1 MGQVFNEIY
10 IKFLI
15 KSLTMEKYIL
25 EIPNFMSS
33 DLCESIVK
41 RFENDNR
48 KIEGFFT
55 YLVGDQL
62 VTRKKN
68 STELTTNIYTDWVDI
83 SQILFDYT
91 RKVYEEYSKY
101 LESTFSGYG
110 DPRYPVYD
118 GLLKNQKQMCCTGFP
133 IQRIG
138 GEGKMYDWH
147 HDGDLTKPKFIQ
159 IIFYLNT
166 LQENQGGCT
175 EFIDGRKVRP
185 EVGKVLVYPC
195 SWTFPHK
202 GGEILDG
209 YKYICTTT
217 VSIQND

>member
-1 MGQVFNEIY
+1 MNPYV
-10 IKFLI
+10 
-15 KSLTMEKYIL
+15 L
-25 EIPNFMSS
+25 EIP
-33 DLCESIVK
+33 DVVPPEVCESIIQ

-48 KIEGFFT
+48 KNEGSFT
-55 YLVGDQL
+55 YPVGDQM
-62 VTRKKN
+62 VTREKN
-68 STELTTNIYTDWVDI
+68 NTELSIDIYTDWGDI
-83 SQILFDYT
+83 TEIFFEYT
-91 RKVYEEYSKY
+91 LQVYIEYLKH
-101 LESTFSGYG
+101 LESTFNGYG

-118 GLLKNQKQMCCTGFP
+118 EQIKNKHIFCTGFP
-133 IQRIG
+133 IQRL
-138 GEGKMYDWH
+138 GKGDLYDWH
-147 HDGDLTKPKFIQ
+147 HDGLLSKPYFIQ

-217 VSIQND
+217 ISIPNPHYQDCHPSN

>member
-1 MGQVFNEIY
+1 MNPYV
-10 IKFLI
+10 
-15 KSLTMEKYIL
+15 L
-25 EIPNFMSS
+25 EIP
-33 DLCESIVK
+33 DVVPPELCESIIQ

-48 KIEGFFT
+48 KVEGSYT
-55 YLVGDQL
+55 YPVGDQL
-62 VTRKKN
+62 VTRLKN
-68 STELTTNIYTDWVDI
+68 NVELSSDHPDWEDIQQIFLGYTCN
-83 SQILFDYT
+83 
-91 RKVYEEYSKY
+91 VYDEYSKY
-101 LESTFSGYG
+101 LKSTFIGYG
-110 DPRYPVYD
+110 DPRYPVYERE
-118 GLLKNQKQMCCTGFP
+118 LYMKNIICTPFA
-133 IQRIG
+133 IQRL
-138 GEGKMYDWH
+138 GKGDLYDWH
-147 HDGDLTKPKFIQ
+147 HDYILNKPYFIQ

-217 VSIQND
+217 ISIPNPHYQDCYPSN